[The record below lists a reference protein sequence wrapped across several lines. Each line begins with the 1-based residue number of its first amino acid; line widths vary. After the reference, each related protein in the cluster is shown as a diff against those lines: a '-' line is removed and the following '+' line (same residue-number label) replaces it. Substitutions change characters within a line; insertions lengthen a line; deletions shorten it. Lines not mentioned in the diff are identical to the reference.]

1 LQQNNSIVNKED
13 LVLMKRKAIAMTLT
27 IALLFFTVAGTKA
40 TDLNEGSS
48 QSILKMDDSWVANAT
63 QLLEEA
69 KPYPEWNIDYG
80 INAYM
85 FWLYE
90 NGSDQFVGAKG
101 TNNTDSLGTFLEMV
115 LSEANTRTIYSIS
128 ESDMD
133 SMLEANRVLNAYF
146 RMGYEFPALNNHVW
160 NVYFVL
166 DDGLN
171 QGLKGTIFV
180 GKDVYGSEQ
189 GTGNW
194 SGWKL
199 TPFPTTQEPF
209 PTILVAGVIIAVAI
223 VVIGLLVYFK
233 KRKH

>member
-1 LQQNNSIVNKED
+1 MKKAALTAIVF
-13 LVLMKRKAIAMTLT
+13 LTL
-27 IALLFFTVAGTKA
+27 IFSTVAGTQA
-40 TDLNEGSS
+40 INLDEGSP
-48 QSILKMDDSWVANAT
+48 QSILKMDDSWVANVT
-63 QLLEEA
+63 QFLEEA
-69 KPYPEWNIDYG
+69 KPYPEWNIDYA
-80 INAYM
+80 ITNT

-90 NGSDQFVGAKG
+90 NGSDQFVGAKE
-101 TNNTDSLGTFLEMV
+101 TNNTNALEAFLEIV
-115 LSEANTRTIYSIS
+115 LSEANTRTISSIS
-128 ESDMD
+128 GYDVD
-133 SMLEANRVLNAYF
+133 NMLEANRVLKANF
-146 RMGYEFPALNNHVW
+146 RMGYDFPALKNHVW

-194 SGWKL
+194 SGWKF

-209 PTILVAGVIIAVAI
+209 PTILVAGVIIAGAI
-223 VVIGLLVYFK
+223 IIIGLLVYFK

>member
-1 LQQNNSIVNKED
+1 LPAKKNIQLITVF
-13 LVLMKRKAIAMTLT
+13 LIAFFF
-27 IALLFFTVAGTKA
+27 IAAAGTKA
-40 TDLNEGSS
+40 TGLNEDSS
-48 QSILKMDDSWVANAT
+48 QSTLKMDDSRVANVT
-63 QLLEEA
+63 QRLEEA
-69 KPYPEWNIDYG
+69 KPYPEWNTDYA
-80 INAYM
+80 INAYTL
-85 FWLYE
+85 WLYK

-101 TNNTDSLGTFLEMV
+101 TNNTDSLGVLLETV
-115 LSEANTRTIYSIS
+115 FSEANTRTIYSIS

-133 SMLEANRVLNAYF
+133 KRLKTKRVLKANF
-146 RMGYEFPALNNHVW
+146 RMGLLFPALNNHVW

-166 DDGLN
+166 DDGIH

-180 GKDVYGSEQ
+180 AKDVYGSEQ

-209 PTILVAGVIIAVAI
+209 PTILITGIITAAI
-223 VVIGLLVYFK
+223 AVIGLLVYFK